1 MTDARADA
9 PPLPAASHVEGFDP
23 DAELMTVLAT
33 AEGRADPYPHYARIR
48 EHAPLFRSTMGNW
61 IVTRF
66 THCQQV
72 LRGPQFGKGT
82 ELDTTDRG
90 RLDRWGIPAEEAE
103 DFLSFF
109 GRRQSILTL
118 NPPDHTRLRGLV
130 ARAFTPSTV
139 EALRPHVVVLCDD
152 LLDTVAELAAG
163 GRPVDIMHE
172 LAFPLPVAVIGE
184 LLGVPVPDRPQF
196 QSLVRAATRIL
207 EPVSTLDDLR
217 GARAA
222 RVSMEQYFETLI
234 AERRRQPAD
243 DLLSEL
249 IAVSDGSDR
258 LTQDEVVSTA
268 ILLFA
273 AGFETTTNLIGNGLW
288 ALLCH
293 PDQLARLR
301 ASVDD
306 AVSVQRAVDELL
318 RWDSPVQLDGRMAFR
333 PTEIEGQPIAPG
345 ELVMTLLGAANRDPR
360 RFPEPEVLDLGR
372 DDGPPMSFGSGIHYC
387 LGAAL
392 ARLEGQVC
400 FARLLSRFKELEL
413 GEDGIAHRDSITL
426 RGLVRLPVQMTP
438 A

>member
-1 MTDARADA
+1 MKEARAHA
-9 PPLPAASHVEGFDP
+9 PSTPTAASLEEFDP
-23 DAELMTVLAT
+23 DAELLTLLST

-66 THCQQV
+66 AHCQQV
-72 LRGPQFGKGT
+72 LRAPQFGKGS
-82 ELDTTDRG
+82 ELDTTDRR
-90 RLDRWGIPAEEAE
+90 RLARWGIPAEETE
-103 DFLSFF
+103 EFLSFF

-139 EALRPHVVVLCDD
+139 EALRPHVVALCDG
-152 LLDTVAELAAG
+152 LLDTLAELAAG
-163 GRPVDIMHE
+163 GGSVDIMNE

-222 RVSMEQYFETLI
+222 RVTMEQYFESLI
-234 AERRRQPAD
+234 TERRRQPAD

-288 ALLCH
+288 ALLNH

-306 AVSVQRAVDELL
+306 PVAVQRAIEELL
-318 RWDSPVQLDGRMAFR
+318 RWDSPVQLDGRMALR

-400 FARLLSRFKELEL
+400 FGRLLSRFKDLEP

-426 RGLVRLPVQMTP
+426 RGLARLPVDLTP